1 MRTSFF
7 IQPIVSR
14 KHKMDRPIA
23 GYVNLC
29 PNMISTQPQELLGML
44 SIVKHEIIHALGF
57 SAGLFYHDK
66 DGNPLTSKFADGLP
80 LFNYSVGLSQ
90 QSDKVVPK
98 VERFWDIYDNK

>member
-1 MRTSFF
+1 
-7 IQPIVSR
+7 
-14 KHKMDRPIA
+14 MDRPIA

-66 DGNPLTSKFADGLP
+66 DGNPLTSKFA